1 MRTVEWR
8 AANGDTI
15 IFSRAKPYMLDTFY
29 PSTPAGT
36 AEIVRGIRT
45 DGQTTYNVVADALT
59 PSLVG
64 SIQAQGKTY
73 ELAQKNLDE
82 LRSRLQAAL
91 NPKHFGELIYTD
103 YAGAHRLICR
113 PMSGA
118 AIGKRIGNAEK
129 IDIEWVSDEPYWTQA
144 QQKSLSIGVTRKL
157 WRFPWIIAP
166 TVFGSILSDR
176 VIINPTIIEIMPII
190 IIADTASENITIG
203 NKTTGDQTTI
213 TQKIVPGQKLEL
225 NMSTPSATLI
235 DVDGTPTD
243 VTHWITL
250 NSAFPWGLAPGL
262 NEIFTAVDTPDISP
276 VITIMWHQPEEGL

>member
-1 MRTVEWR
+1 
-8 AANGDTI
+8 
-15 IFSRAKPYMLDTFY
+15 
-29 PSTPAGT
+29 
-36 AEIVRGIRT
+36 
-45 DGQTTYNVVADALT
+45 
-59 PSLVG
+59 
-64 SIQAQGKTY
+64 
-73 ELAQKNLDE
+73 
-82 LRSRLQAAL
+82 
-91 NPKHFGELIYTD
+91 
-103 YAGAHRLICR
+103 
-113 PMSGA
+113 MSGA